1 MEVSFVKIIVLN
13 VVISVVVVASQSE
26 IKGKDSFLKDH
37 AVLRVTLVCESVWK
51 TPELICI

>member
-1 MEVSFVKIIVLN
+1 MEVSFVKIVVLN

-26 IKGKDSFLKDH
+26 IKGKDSFLKGH
-37 AVLRVTLVCESVWK
+37 AMLSVALVCESVWK

>member
-1 MEVSFVKIIVLN
+1 MEVSFVKIVVLN

-37 AVLRVTLVCESVWK
+37 AVLSVTLVCEVSGKHQGPV
-51 TPELICI
+51 L